1 MNGVRLAYN
10 SFEPDETVCA
20 LAKELVN
27 AIIAANIS
35 YKKSIEALDCAQR
48 LIETETKP
56 VIS

>member
-1 MNGVRLAYN
+1 MRLAYETV
-10 SFEPDETVCA
+10 EPDETVRA

-27 AIIAANIS
+27 IIVTAGVS

-56 VIS
+56 AIS

>member
-1 MNGVRLAYN
+1 MRLAYN

-27 AIIAANIS
+27 TIIAANIS